1 MVCEYKREPAILAT
15 FQVQL
20 RLFSWKATL
29 ATLCFEVS
37 LKLVLGV

>member
-1 MVCEYKREPAILAT
+1 MVCVYKRDPAILAT

-37 LKLVLGV
+37 LGVILGV